1 MHNLLS
7 IWAVRAFFLS
17 YLLLGL
23 WIAPD
28 YGVSWDEPIQRA
40 HGIVS
45 TDYINRALGIEAPA
59 FDPEKQLETYEH
71 RYYGVVFS
79 VICFKIERMMGLDTF
94 REQHLMRHYAVFLA
108 FWLGVIGFFKLLQF
122 RFKDWRWALAGV
134 LFILIFPRLFAH
146 SFFNVKD
153 AVLVAAVMW
162 AMYTMVRFLNKPGW
176 RWAVAH
182 GLTSALA
189 IDVRIVA
196 VIIPALTLGW
206 LAVRVVSDP
215 PPAPPSSR
223 EGSFLSWIKSILSNS
238 AYARLKK
245 KNDSPECQELP
256 SLREGGAGGGS
267 EKRPGIF
274 GMAYA
279 AAIYLLTMALAMVAF
294 WPYLWANPLKNL
306 LEAYRVMGS
315 YEWGGEVLLWGEF
328 IHPMSGM
335 PWYYLPSWM
344 LITIPVGVG
353 VFFLIGVGL
362 MLGKLRESALLDWV
376 ALSVFAAPA
385 AMVILKDSVLYDDWR
400 QLYFIYPAFAFIAL
414 AGAEGLHRRFQN
426 KKIIP
431 ALVGLTIVVGI
442 AQMVRYHPLQHVFFN
457 ELAGTSRVARFDQ
470 DYWGVAYKQALERL
484 LEIDSSQL
492 ITFYSESY
500 PATAN
505 HHFLPPGKH
514 IRLEQV
520 WTEKWSE
527 YYLSNFRERKEL
539 NLFRRKAFP
548 FLEPVFFIEAGN
560 TPVIGVYRAGPY
572 WEKVRG
578 KKGAWEY
585 TE

>member
-1 MHNLLS
+1 MHNFLS
-7 IWAVRAFFLS
+7 TWAVRAFFLG

-28 YGVSWDEPIQRA
+28 NGVSWDEPIQRA

-45 TDYINRALGIEAPA
+45 TDYINRALGIEAEA

-71 RYYGVVFS
+71 RYYGVFFS
-79 VICFKIERMMGLDTF
+79 VICFKIERMLGLDTF
-94 REQHLMRHYAVFLA
+94 REQHLMRHYAVFLV

-122 RFKDWRWALAGV
+122 RFKDWRWSLAGV
-134 LFILIFPRLFAH
+134 LFLLIFPRLFAH

-162 AMYTMVRFLNKPGW
+162 AMYTMVRFLNKPDW

-206 LAVRVVSDP
+206 LVVRMVSKG
-215 PPAPPSSR
+215 PA
-223 EGSFLSWIKSILSNS
+223 
-238 AYARLKK
+238 
-245 KNDSPECQELP
+245 
-256 SLREGGAGGGS
+256 LRKTIIPVGA
-267 EKRPGIF
+267 
-274 GMAYA
+274 
-279 AAIYLLTMALAMVAF
+279 YLLTLALVMIAF

-353 VFFLIGVGL
+353 VFFLIGAGL
-362 MLGKLRESALLDWV
+362 MVGKLRESALLDWV
-376 ALSVFAAPA
+376 VLSVFAAPA

-414 AGAEGLHRRFQN
+414 AGAEGLQRRFRN
-426 KKIIP
+426 KKIVP
-431 ALVGLTIVVGI
+431 ALMGLTIVVGI

-457 ELAGTSRVARFDQ
+457 ELAGTSREVRFDQ
-470 DYWGVAYKQALERL
+470 DYWGVAFKQALERL
-484 LEIDSSQL
+484 QELDTSRV
-492 ITFYSESY
+492 ITFYSQSY

-505 HHFLPPGKH
+505 HGFLPP
-514 IRLEQV
+514 
-520 WTEKWSE
+520 EKEARFKQIWEERGAE
-527 YYLSNFRERKEL
+527 YYLSNFRERTEL
-539 NLFRRKAFP
+539 NLFRNKAFP

-560 TPVIGVYRAGPY
+560 TPVIGVYRVGPY
-572 WEKVRG
+572 WEKVTG

-585 TE
+585 RK